1 MPPVWDSDSD
11 SCDKR
16 QTSLCESMRLTS
28 EYNHAAP
35 RIKGF
40 IPLSMLD
47 WPGQICS
54 IIFLGGCNFRCPAC
68 HNHKL
73 VVNPDS
79 LPDFS
84 MNEILSYLEGRKGW
98 IDGVTI
104 TGGEPTVNPSLEM
117 LLEQIVNPL
126 GLRTKIDTNGS
137 NPAVIKR
144 LIDRNLISAVSMDI
158 KAPLEFESYSRVCGV
173 HVNTEN
179 IRNSIDII
187 KASGIDFFFRTTV
200 VPGLVAERELALIK
214 RTIGYDTPYMIQPF
228 RNLDTLDP
236 CLRGFPEYEME
247 RFESMKAQYGT
258 RLFS

>member
-1 MPPVWDSDSD
+1 
-11 SCDKR
+11 
-16 QTSLCESMRLTS
+16 MRLAS
-28 EYNHAAP
+28 EYNCVAP

-54 IIFLGGCNFRCPAC
+54 VIFLGGCNFRCPAC

-84 MNEILSYLEGRKGW
+84 MNEILSYLDGRKGW

-104 TGGEPTVNPSLEM
+104 TGGEPTVNPGLEA

-137 NPAVIKR
+137 NPALIKR
-144 LIDRNLISAVSMDI
+144 LIDQNLISAVSMDI
-158 KAPLEFESYSRVCGV
+158 KAPLDFESYSRVCGV
-173 HVNTEN
+173 LSDIDKILH
-179 IRNSIDII
+179 SIDII

-200 VPGLVAERELALIK
+200 VPGLVAERELAEIK
-214 RTIGYDTPYMIQPF
+214 NTIGHDTPYMIQPF
-228 RNLDTLDP
+228 RNIDTLDP
-236 CLRGFPEYEME
+236 HLKGFPEYEME
-247 RFESMKAQYGT
+247 RFESMKARYGT
-258 RLFS
+258 GLFS